1 MAHRRLSLSHCSE
14 AVRLDVSKYQL
25 YREEKEQLRN
35 TWSRMTQQEEGH
47 VTAETLLVHGNV
59 GAGKRTFVHS
69 LRRPVEMSGG
79 IFLSGT
85 FSNKGSNQPYT
96 AISDAIVDL
105 CEELKHVM
113 GFDNFIRYI
122 GHELVSELSTLTRFL
137 PKLADALQVPTTE
150 GRERAHLSNS
160 SMGSTGQN
168 ILERQASTIPLRLSD
183 RSMGSTGQNKM
194 ERQAW
199 IIPLRSSDLGSA
211 KIRHFRRLLTV
222 LAQKSGPVLF
232 LLEDLHLADS
242 PSLNLFMELITDP
255 DIKNIMF
262 VGTYT
267 DGESKE
273 VSRFKEM
280 VASDLNGQNK
290 ILADLHLKE
299 MTVHEVNQL
308 VAATTEMT
316 AIQTFDLS
324 CVVRQ
329 QTGGNFYLV
338 TQFLKL
344 LQEQNLLRYSFE
356 SNCWQ
361 WDIALIESDTEGVTD
376 NVVDTS

>member
-1 MAHRRLSLSHCSE
+1 MAHRRLSLSQCSE
-14 AVRLDVSKYQL
+14 AMRLDVSKYQL
-25 YREEKEQLRN
+25 YREEKEQLRS

-105 CEELKHVM
+105 CEKLKHVM

-122 GHELVSELSTLTRFL
+122 GLELGEELSTLTRFL
-137 PKLADALQVPTTE
+137 PKLADALQVPATE
-150 GRERAHLSNS
+150 RRERAD
-160 SMGSTGQN
+160 
-168 ILERQASTIPLRLSD
+168 LSD
-183 RSMGSTGQNKM
+183 RSLGSTGQNKL
-194 ERQAW
+194 ERQASKT
-199 IIPLRSSDLGSA
+199 PLRSSDLGSA

-267 DGESKE
+267 DCESKE

-280 VASDLNGQNK
+280 VASDLNRQNK

-329 QTGGNFYLV
+329 KTGGNFYLV

-344 LQEQNLLRYSFE
+344 LQEQNLLLYSFE

>member
-1 MAHRRLSLSHCSE
+1 
-14 AVRLDVSKYQL
+14 
-25 YREEKEQLRN
+25 
-35 TWSRMTQQEEGH
+35 
-47 VTAETLLVHGNV
+47 
-59 GAGKRTFVHS
+59 
-69 LRRPVEMSGG
+69 MSGG

-137 PKLADALQVPTTE
+137 PKLADALQVPATE
-150 GRERAHLSNS
+150 RRERAD
-160 SMGSTGQN
+160 
-168 ILERQASTIPLRLSD
+168 LSD
-183 RSMGSTGQNKM
+183 RSLGSTGQNKM

-199 IIPLRSSDLGSA
+199 TTPLRSSDLGSA

-280 VASDLNGQNK
+280 VASDLNRQNK

-361 WDIALIESDTEGVTD
+361 WDIARIESDTEGVTD